1 MGLSSRLLVS
11 APSPF
16 RAIIGRQFEASADRY
31 EHTVTERPST
41 ATLAPVK
48 PEVPLQIAVGAATH
62 VGGRP
67 ENEDAISVNDLPAVI
82 GATDTNERGYLLAV
96 ADGMGGYQRGEV
108 ASKLAIETVQTMFA
122 EDPGADLA
130 LLLKQAFRRANEKIY
145 EGGLAN
151 GPSSMMGTTLVVA
164 AIRGKYATIASIGDS
179 RAYLARANRMTQIT
193 KDHSLVAEQVARG
206 SLTADEARESPH
218 RNILTHAL
226 GHKAKLDA
234 KMPSIFEL
242 TLLPEDRLVLLTD
255 GFFDVM
261 PDDDL
266 LQVVLDNPAEVAVQR
281 LVETAVERGASDNV
295 SAVMATVQPI
305 RVEAPVLISAGA
317 RPSYLLPAAAL
328 VLLIVALAL
337 VLIFFVM

>member
-1 MGLSSRLLVS
+1 
-11 APSPF
+11 
-16 RAIIGRQFEASADRY
+16 
-31 EHTVTERPST
+31 VTERPTSS
-41 ATLAPVK
+41 TLAPVK
-48 PEVPLQIAVGAATH
+48 PEVPLQIAVGSATH

-67 ENEDAISVNDLPAVI
+67 ENEDAVYVSDLPQLSNTV
-82 GATDTNERGYLLAV
+82 DSNERGYLLAV

-108 ASKLAIETVQTMFA
+108 ASQLAIETVKSMFD

-151 GPSSMMGTTLVVA
+151 GPNAMMGTTLVVA

-179 RAYLARANRMTQIT
+179 RAYLVRANRLTQIT

-234 KMPSIFEL
+234 KMPGIFEI
-242 TLLPEDRLVLLTD
+242 TLLPEDRLLLLTD

-266 LQVVLDNPAEVAVQR
+266 LQVVLDNPADSAVQK
-281 LVETAVERGASDNV
+281 LVETAVERGTSDNV
-295 SAVMATVQPI
+295 TAVVAAVQPI
-305 RVEAPVLISAGA
+305 RVEEPVVITTGV
-317 RPSYLLPAAAL
+317 RPSFLLPAAAIL
-328 VLLIVALAL
+328 LLIVVLAL
-337 VLIFFVM
+337 LLVFFVI

>member
-1 MGLSSRLLVS
+1 M
-11 APSPF
+11 
-16 RAIIGRQFEASADRY
+16 
-31 EHTVTERPST
+31 TERPTTNS
-41 ATLAPVK
+41 LAPVK
-48 PEVPLQIAVGAATH
+48 PEAPLQIAVGLATH

-67 ENEDAISVNDLPAVI
+67 ENEDAIFVNDLPRLTSTVES
-82 GATDTNERGYLLAV
+82 NERGYLLAV

-108 ASKLAIETVQTMFA
+108 ASQLAIETVKTMFA

-151 GPSSMMGTTLVVA
+151 GPNAMMGTTLVVA
-164 AIRGKYATIASIGDS
+164 AIRGKYVTIASIGDS

-234 KMPSIFEL
+234 KMPGIFEI
-242 TLLPEDRLVLLTD
+242 TLLPEDRLLLLTD

-266 LQVVLDNPAEVAVQR
+266 LQVVINNPADLAVQK
-281 LVETAVERGASDNV
+281 LVDTAVERGASDNV
-295 SAVMATVQPI
+295 SAVIATVQPI
-305 RVEAPVLISAGA
+305 RIEEPVVITPSA
-317 RPSYLLPAAAL
+317 RPSFLLPAAAI
-328 VLLIVALAL
+328 VLLIVVLAVL
-337 VLIFFVM
+337 VYFVM